1 MGYNQNH
8 AGIHLIPYNYKED
21 FYDRESYDKYGA
33 IIAET
38 MSKRDR
44 EKLIYDK
51 EKIVA
56 DVVLCNFIIIDEK
69 KGKRKKCLCGG
80 KLHYKENIVIRFH
93 NAGKMVSLLIAG
105 KQCIECERKFVI
117 KSILLS
123 KIENELINKK
133 DEKNNSFT

>member
-69 KGKRKKCLCGG
+69 KVRERNVFVVGNC
-80 KLHYKENIVIRFH
+80 IIR
-93 NAGKMVSLLIAG
+93 
-105 KQCIECERKFVI
+105 R
-117 KSILLS
+117 IL
-123 KIENELINKK
+123 
-133 DEKNNSFT
+133 